1 MVDVTGVREGTEGQD
16 TAGGE
21 AVGDEP
27 GPGHVGLDLFQ
38 FSHGITGFHDG

>member
-1 MVDVTGVREGTEGQD
+1 MVDVARVGEGAEGQD
-16 TAGGE
+16 AAGGE
-21 AVGDEP
+21 AVGNKP